1 MTMAETRT
9 PDRINSTYP
18 ILDIGGKILW
28 DLTEFDKA
36 SKDELLNNRAILQPT
51 KKDDTYVTFCK
62 CDFNVKVLI
71 HENATADDIIIGWAK
86 VSEELKLGR
95 LVNLFLKDFLH
106 NFYLTRDLHE
116 EPNTALLLRLVYW
129 YYKSSLVSKSFRFKR
144 TEIKQQ
150 LIKGLL
156 NEREKIEKQIHAAEN
171 DTIQMNTLVSQLE
184 SVILGFIKNP
194 VNRELKQKSKNYRN
208 AWFKAVWNITS
219 ELLFAGVCAEN
230 DFKVTFAPPPPDFI
244 VDGYPI
250 QVKSLNTP
258 YDDPIELAEAKI
270 LRKELVDASQITFD
284 SVIKMILD
292 AINNKLDEVDNALER
307 GAKIVF
313 LNGTSNKSGG
323 YFGQLY
329 LEEEN
334 PFSLRR
340 SLTNSIQLVK
350 ADYSFIPLIFCTTG
364 IRLQYYI
371 NTLPFKVPIIDVN
384 GQKGVDRTK
393 EITIIK

>member
-1 MTMAETRT
+1 MAETST

-18 ILDIGGKILW
+18 ILDIGGIIVW
-28 DLTEFDKA
+28 DLTEFDKT
-36 SKDELLNNRAILQPT
+36 SEGELLNNRIILQPT
-51 KKDDTYVTFCK
+51 KKDDTHVTFCK

-106 NFYLTRDLHE
+106 NFYLTRNLHE
-116 EPNTALLLRLVYW
+116 EPYTILLLRLVYW
-129 YYKSSLVSKSFRFKR
+129 YYKSSLVSESFRFKR
-144 TEIKQQ
+144 IEIKQQ

-156 NEREKIEKQIHAAEN
+156 NEREKIEKQIDAAEN
-171 DTIQMNTLVSQLE
+171 GIIQMNALVSQLE

-194 VNRELKQKSKNYRN
+194 VNWELKQKSKNYRD

-219 ELLFAGVCAEN
+219 ELLFAGICAEN

-250 QVKSLNTP
+250 QVKSLNIR
-258 YDDPIELAEAKI
+258 YKLAEAKI
-270 LRKELVDASQITFD
+270 LRKKLVDASQITFD
-284 SVIKMILD
+284 SVITMILD

-313 LNGTSNKSGG
+313 FNGTSNKSGG
-323 YFGQLY
+323 YLGELY
-329 LEEEN
+329 LDEEN

-350 ADYSFIPLIFCTTG
+350 ADYSFIPLIFFETG

-371 NTLPFKVPIIDVN
+371 NTLPFKVRIIDVN
-384 GQKGVDRTK
+384 GRKRVDRTK